1 MRTKSVIVDLSRS
14 TANGCPSRLQ
24 CGYSKFRYTQTL
36 YGGRWG
42 STSLGTSTFL
52 MWNFNYSLSPGVC
65 WNMIFICFSW
75 NWELARLEF
84 ENFAKIVIWRWMI
97 WKKNLKNWRG
107 PLQRPTGPHMAKNSI
122 KNSPLWPKMRGGD
135 IIEPM
140 TSSFHVTTNLIFPH
154 LVSRQRHCLCFPC
167 HTVHWNVMQVHLKQF
182 RTGNVIINLRHP

>member
-14 TANGCPSRLQ
+14 TANGCPSWLQ

-84 ENFAKIVIWRWMI
+84 ENLAKIVIWRWMI
-97 WKKNLKNWRG
+97 WKKIKKIGEALYRG
-107 PLQRPTGPHMAKNSI
+107 PQGPIWPKTASKMALYDQKWPSMTQNSPAWPQMALKHFSWVHYMILCHAGLPWGLFRGPHG
-122 KNSPLWPKMRGGD
+122 PRG
-135 IIEPM
+135 
-140 TSSFHVTTNLIFPH
+140 SLKRPH
-154 LVSRQRHCLCFPC
+154 GGPI
-167 HTVHWNVMQVHLKQF
+167 
-182 RTGNVIINLRHP
+182 GI

>member
-65 WNMIFICFSW
+65 GNMIFICFSW

-84 ENFAKIVIWRWMI
+84 ENLAKIVIWRWMI
-97 WKKNLKNWRG
+97 WKKIKKIGEALYRG
-107 PLQRPTGPHMAKNSI
+107 PQGPI
-122 KNSPLWPKMRGGD
+122 WPKTASKMALYDQKWGGGD

>member
-1 MRTKSVIVDLSRS
+1 MSRFTHISRQEIQHPRHQKLLRSPGPDADNSISLVRMRTKSVIVDLSRS

-65 WNMIFICFSW
+65 GNMIFICFSW

-84 ENFAKIVIWRWMI
+84 ENLAKIVIWRWMI
-97 WKKNLKNWRG
+97 WKKIKKIGEALYRG
-107 PLQRPTGPHMAKNSI
+107 PQGPI
-122 KNSPLWPKMRGGD
+122 WPKTASKMALYDQKWGGG
-135 IIEPM
+135 I
-140 TSSFHVTTNLIFPH
+140 S
-154 LVSRQRHCLCFPC
+154 
-167 HTVHWNVMQVHLKQF
+167 
-182 RTGNVIINLRHP
+182 

>member
-1 MRTKSVIVDLSRS
+1 MSRFTHISRQEIQHPRHQKLLRSPGPDADNFISLVRMRTKSVIVDLSRS

-65 WNMIFICFSW
+65 GNMIFICFSW

-84 ENFAKIVIWRWMI
+84 ENLAKIVIWRWMI
-97 WKKNLKNWRG
+97 WKKIKKIGEALYRG
-107 PLQRPTGPHMAKNSI
+107 PQGPI
-122 KNSPLWPKMRGGD
+122 WPKTASKMALYDQKWGGGYYRTND
-135 IIEPM
+135 IFI
-140 TSSFHVTTNLIFPH
+140 S
-154 LVSRQRHCLCFPC
+154 C
-167 HTVHWNVMQVHLKQF
+167 HH
-182 RTGNVIINLRHP
+182 